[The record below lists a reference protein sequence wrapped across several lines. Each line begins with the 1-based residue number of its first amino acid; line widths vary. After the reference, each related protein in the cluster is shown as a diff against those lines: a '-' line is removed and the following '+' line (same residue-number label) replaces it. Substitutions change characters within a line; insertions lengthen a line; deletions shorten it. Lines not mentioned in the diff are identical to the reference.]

1 MARTAIPVTQVDRT
15 GTIEVPAQT
24 TTATEHKIE
33 NNGGRILL
41 EVENAEVSSTT
52 ITFLI
57 PQLQDGVAAEH
68 EGKQITVL
76 NGKKVLFGPFP
87 VGIYN
92 QAEGAVFFNTAKPL
106 KVRAYQI

>member
-24 TTATEHKIE
+24 TTVTEHKIE

-41 EVENAEVSSTT
+41 EVENAEATPTT

-68 EGKQITVL
+68 GGKEVTVA
-76 NGKKVLFGPFP
+76 NAKKVLFGPFP

>member
-1 MARTAIPVTQVDRT
+1 MARTAIPITLVDRT
-15 GTIEVPAQT
+15 GTITVPAQT
-24 TTATEHKIE
+24 TTVTEHKLE
-33 NNGGRILL
+33 NNGGRVFL

-68 EGKQITVL
+68 EGKQITVT
-76 NGKKVLFGPFP
+76 NGTKVVLGPFP
-87 VGIYN
+87 VGTYN
-92 QAEGAVFFNTAKPL
+92 QPEGAVFFNTAKPL